1 MSGKNGDRSRHDRQ
15 RKSKMHDR
23 EKIRELRKELIATG
37 SSAGDFSD
45 KIQVTKHLV
54 ANWIALLKDAGWMS
68 VMGMVCIMTFAVS
81 SLVLRYAPYRRQ

>member
-1 MSGKNGDRSRHDRQ
+1 
-15 RKSKMHDR
+15 
-23 EKIRELRKELIATG
+23 
-37 SSAGDFSD
+37 
-45 KIQVTKHLV
+45 VTKHLV